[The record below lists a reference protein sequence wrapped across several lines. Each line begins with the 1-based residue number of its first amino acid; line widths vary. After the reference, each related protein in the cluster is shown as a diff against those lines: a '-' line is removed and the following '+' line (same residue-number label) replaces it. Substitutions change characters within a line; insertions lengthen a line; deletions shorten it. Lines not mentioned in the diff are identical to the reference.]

1 MILYNSTPFK
11 INYNID
17 KTLKLNV
24 NPYIVSS
31 KHIITW
37 YFENNEEI
45 LELYYLVNHVKS
57 KSRNPIHLIMPY
69 IPGSIVDQPFD
80 NSEIYTLK
88 YFCDFINSLGFEK
101 IRVLDPHSYVS
112 VALLNNVEI
121 YDIKPYIEAACDK
134 THSENLRIYF
144 PTESDERKYSPYVN
158 KPILGRNIGK
168 DVGDHDIL
176 IITDY
181 VNSSDEKLDN
191 IVETLIKNDAN
202 KIYLYATHYDLNEV
216 DIESKITKIFT
227 SNSFPN
233 RVYGKLEIIEGV
245 I

>member
-1 MILYNSTPFK
+1 MILYNGTPIK
-11 INYNID
+11 TNYNED
-17 KTLKLNV
+17 GTLKFNI

-31 KHIITW
+31 KHIISW

-45 LELYYLVNHVKS
+45 LSLYLLVNHVKS

-69 IPGSIVDQPFD
+69 IPSSIIDQPED
-80 NSEIYTLK
+80 NANIYTLK
-88 YFCDFINSLGFEK
+88 YFCNLINSLEFEK
-101 IRVLDPHSYVS
+101 VRVLDPHSYVS
-112 VALLNNVEI
+112 VALLNNVEV

-144 PTESDERKYSPYVN
+144 PTEADEIKYSPYVN
-158 KPILGRNIGK
+158 KTILGRTINK
-168 DVGDHDIL
+168 NVGDYDIL

-181 VNSSDEKLDN
+181 INSSNQNLND
-191 IVETLIKNDAN
+191 IIETLIKNDAN
-202 KIYLYATHYDLNEV
+202 KIYLYATHYKLTETNPET
-216 DIESKITKIFT
+216 KITKIFT

-233 RVYGKLEIIEGV
+233 RICDKLEIIEGV